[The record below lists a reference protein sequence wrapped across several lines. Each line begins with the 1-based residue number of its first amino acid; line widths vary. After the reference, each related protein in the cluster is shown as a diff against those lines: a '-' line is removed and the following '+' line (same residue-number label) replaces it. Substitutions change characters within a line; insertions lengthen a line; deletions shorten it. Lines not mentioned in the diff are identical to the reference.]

1 MRLKKRQRNK
11 VLASLKPTRR
21 KEIMSDLTQE
31 TILQALSQINDPQ
44 KNQSIV
50 ELGMV
55 DTVVACNGNVKVD
68 LILPST
74 AYPHRDAL
82 LQAVKDTVAQ
92 LPDAQQ
98 ITVGI
103 SLKTPAAVKPF
114 QRPADRHTTPVA
126 PKQLLP
132 NIKNV
137 IAISSGKGGVGK
149 TSVSV
154 NLACALSQLGY
165 KVGIVDADIYGPN
178 VPIMMGLRN
187 AKISGQAASGKAMP
201 PENYGVK
208 VISVAFLIKEEQPV
222 VWRGPMLDRIIR
234 QFLSDFEWG
243 ELDFLLVDLPP
254 GTGDAQLTIMQAAS
268 LSGAIIVTTPQEV
281 ALHDSRKGLAMF
293 MGQNIPCL
301 GIVENM
307 SYFVCE
313 HGSRYELF
321 GHGGGKEA
329 AEQLGVPFLGEV
341 PLLPEQR
348 AQADMGQ
355 PVVIYDPEG
364 PQAEI
369 FRGIAD
375 RMIENL
381 RLAHERVPASV

>member
-1 MRLKKRQRNK
+1 M
-11 VLASLKPTRR
+11 T
-21 KEIMSDLTQE
+21 ELTQE
-31 TILQALSQINDPQ
+31 MVMQALTRVVDPEKQ
-44 KNQSIV
+44 KNIV
-50 ELGMV
+50 ELGMIDFASV
-55 DTVVACNGNVKVD
+55 CDNSVKVE

-74 AYPHRDAL
+74 NYPERDAL
-82 LQAVKDTVAQ
+82 LQATRQVLQALADVKQV
-92 LPDAQQ
+92 
-98 ITVGI
+98 TVGI

-114 QRPADRHTTPVA
+114 QRPADKPLAPVA

-178 VPIMMGLRN
+178 VPLMMGLRH
-187 AKISGQAASGKAMP
+187 AKITEQSEAGKPMP
-201 PENYGVK
+201 PEMHGVK
-208 VISVAFLIKEEQPV
+208 VISVAFMIKEEQPV

-234 QFLSDFEWG
+234 QFLSDFEWD

-293 MGQNIPCL
+293 VGQSIPCL
-301 GIVENM
+301 GIIENM
-307 SYFVCE
+307 SYFE
-313 HGSRYELF
+313 GDDGKRYEIF
-321 GHGGGKEA
+321 GHGGGRNA
-329 AEQLGVPFLGEV
+329 ASQLNVPFLGEV
-341 PLLPEQR
+341 PIVIEQR
-348 AQADMGQ
+348 AKADAGQ
-355 PVVIYDPEG
+355 PVVVYEPDG
-364 PQAEI
+364 KQAAI
-369 FRGIAD
+369 FRQIAD
-375 RMIENL
+375 NMVENL
-381 RLAHERVPASV
+381 RRVHSQEKAMAHV